1 MGEPVPINR
10 MSAESTQFSLRT
22 NLTVWVFN
30 VTDEFKQHIVG
41 ELSKS
46 INTVVETLSLSLV
59 SQESLSLL
67 HAPDAIFVEA
77 QHGWSSKVAEMQNYT
92 LPFGD
97 LDTSLIVFGDETDS
111 SALRIALRVGAS
123 DYLSDNCSMAD
134 LLPLLRQI
142 AEQKIVRRKMG
153 ELFLFVNTKGG
164 NGASTI
170 AMNVAIELADNYPG
184 EVLLI
189 DIDTQFGLL
198 AEYLDLSPKYGML
211 DAIDSLSE
219 LDEASLGG
227 FVTEYDNKLHT
238 IGFATGQG
246 SAAIDHMEEIQKIV
260 PLFRQFYKYIVID
273 YSRGI
278 EPAFANLVTPATR
291 VFLVIQQNY
300 MSLKNANQ
308 LVRSLKFD
316 FGHDEQSIE
325 LIVNR
330 YEKGQSISI
339 KDIENTIPKLDIQ
352 LIPNDFKVANE
363 SANLGKPVMNFKK
376 RSAISKALQKFS
388 SSLQPAESTNKGWLS
403 KLFK

>member
-10 MSAESTQFSLRT
+10 MSAESIQFSLRT

-77 QHGWSSKVAEMQNYT
+77 KQGWSSKVAEMQNYT

-97 LDTSLIVFGDETDS
+97 MDTSLIVFGDETDS

-170 AMNVAIELADNYPG
+170 AMNVAIELADNHPG

-219 LDEASLGG
+219 LDEASLSG

-316 FGHDEQSIE
+316 FGHDEKSIE

-330 YEKGQSISI
+330 YEKGQSITI

-388 SSLQPAESTNKGWLS
+388 GSLQPEESTNKGWLS